1 MWVLEHSRL
10 SLLMDIVLCLH
21 SLNPIVET
29 WKKATDQGK
38 EYGVLLTDP
47 YKAFECLAHD
57 FVIAKLHA
65 HGFSIESLNLINDY
79 LTERKERVKINMNI
93 SEAALQT
100 VLRKRCSEN
109 MQQIYRKAPMPKFEA
124 TSLKSHVG
132 AGVLL

>member
-10 SLLMDIVLCLH
+10 SLLMDIVLYLH
-21 SLNPIVET
+21 SLNPMVET
-29 WKKATDQGK
+29 WKKAIDQGK
-38 EYGVLLTDP
+38 EYGILLTDP
-47 YKAFECLAHD
+47 YKAFECLAH
-57 FVIAKLHA
+57 
-65 HGFSIESLNLINDY
+65 EPLNVINDY

-132 AGVLL
+132 TGVLL